1 VAGPT
6 AGAEREH
13 DRRGH
18 GRNGCQRAGDADAAT
33 PSPAQ
38 RERGRR
44 QLGGEPRIETRRHGR
59 RQRFAAE
66 PGQLREHG
74 LVLAV
79 RHPPLEARVVHVG

>member
-1 VAGPT
+1 VAGP
-6 AGAEREH
+6 AARAEREH

-18 GRNGCQRAGDADAAT
+18 GHNGCQRPGDADAAT
-33 PSPAQ
+33 PRPAQ

-44 QLGGEPRIETRRHGR
+44 HLGGEPRIETRCHGR

-66 PGQLREHG
+66 PGQRGAHG

-79 RHPPLEARVVHVG
+79 RHPPLEARVVHVR